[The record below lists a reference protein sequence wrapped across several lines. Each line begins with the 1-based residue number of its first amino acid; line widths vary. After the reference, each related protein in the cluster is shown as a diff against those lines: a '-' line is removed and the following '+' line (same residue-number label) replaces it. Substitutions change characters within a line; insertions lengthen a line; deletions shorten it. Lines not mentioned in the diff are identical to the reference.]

1 MSDIFDEVEES
12 LRQDKMEGLW
22 KRYRPFIYGA
32 AALLVGAV
40 ALNEFVLR
48 PQAEQARAERA
59 LAFEN
64 ALTLLEEDNYTEA
77 EAAFRELAEG
87 NGKIAPLAAQYLA
100 QTQYEGGGDSNG
112 ATRTLSSVAAVE
124 GSPFERLSILKTA
137 YYSVDTQ
144 SMSDLEATLGSL
156 VEDEGP
162 LGALARELI
171 AAKAF
176 ETGDIA
182 RARTGF
188 NPARIGAAVR
198 SFIVARTITETSM
211 SRSFM
216 MAAASFGF
224 MLEYSATSRRTSSVC
239 EFSTRARR
247 PSTASFSSSSRP
259 CSNCNC
265 SEARSI
271 SA

>member
-12 LRQDKMEGLW
+12 IRQDKMEGLW

-48 PQAEQARAERA
+48 PQAEQARNERA
-59 LAFEN
+59 LAFET
-64 ALTLLEEDNYTEA
+64 ALNLLEDDQYVEA

-100 QTQYEGGGDSNG
+100 QTQYEGGGDATS
-112 ATRTLSSVAAVE
+112 ATRTLSAAAAVE
-124 GSPFERLSILKTA
+124 GSPYERLSILKTA
-137 YYSVDTQ
+137 YFSVDTQ
-144 SMSDLEATLGSL
+144 SMQDLEATLGSL

-162 LGALARELI
+162 LGALARELV

-182 RARTGF
+182 RARTEF
-188 NPARIGAAVR
+188 NRLR
-198 SFIVARTITETSM
+198 FD
-211 SRSFM
+211 
-216 MAAASFGF
+216 AAAPEGVKRRAEIA
-224 MLEYSATSRRTSSVC
+224 LAAIPPAPASADADKVDAGATDAPDDSSAPA
-239 EFSTRARR
+239 ETD
-247 PSTASFSSSSRP
+247 
-259 CSNCNC
+259 
-265 SEARSI
+265 
-271 SA
+271 SADIEETGQ

>member
-59 LAFEN
+59 RAFEN
-64 ALTLLEEDNYTEA
+64 ALTLLDEDNYTEA

-144 SMSDLEATLGSL
+144 SMADLEATLGSL

-182 RARTGF
+182 RARTEF
-188 NPARIGAAVR
+188 NRLRFDAAAPEGVKRRAEIALAAIPAAPAEEAAA
-198 SFIVARTITETSM
+198 SDTETSVEGDLP
-211 SRSFM
+211 
-216 MAAASFGF
+216 A
-224 MLEYSATSRRTSSVC
+224 E
-239 EFSTRARR
+239 
-247 PSTASFSSSSRP
+247 TADI
-259 CSNCNC
+259 
-265 SEARSI
+265 EETGQ
-271 SA
+271 